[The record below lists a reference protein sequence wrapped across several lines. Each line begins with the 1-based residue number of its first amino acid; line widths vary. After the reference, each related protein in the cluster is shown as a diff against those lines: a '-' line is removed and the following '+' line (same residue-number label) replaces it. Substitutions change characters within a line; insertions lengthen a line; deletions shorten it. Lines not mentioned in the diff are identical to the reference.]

1 MMDSSLAGAVG
12 GLGLLLIGLRV
23 MTEALQSLAGSRMQ
37 GWLVRVT
44 RTPWSGALA
53 GMVVTAALRS
63 SGVTTVAAVGFVG
76 AGMIS
81 FEQSLG
87 IILGANIGTTF
98 TGWIVAALG
107 FGMNGGA
114 LWSLLLCGGALCWM
128 LGSKRF
134 ARIGAVIA
142 GFALLFLGLGLL
154 QHGLAAVADGLSLTG
169 INGSSWIGR
178 LGMLGFGMLFS
189 LLTQSS
195 SATAATALSAI
206 ATGWIDLPQALA
218 VVIGADV
225 GTTATAWLASIGG
238 TTDSRRTGLAHVI
251 YNLLSGAGAFLWIP
265 AYCGLVSHLGA
276 FAGTEGMVFATVA
289 FHSLFNVAGVLVV
302 LPFTHRFASFIRHLL
317 PERSPLPSAVLDPRL
332 IDTPAVACQ
341 TLHRATMGTAAL
353 ALECAS
359 HALAS
364 PPQPPA
370 PASLD
375 AVVRSS
381 TDCRQFVAALVAGA
395 KGADIGPG
403 LPEVLHALDHIDRLV
418 DRCRDSANIHHLAE
432 TDALAGEAARARE
445 GCDSLRQFLLAPG
458 SGDNPLPSLGALAIR
473 LESDHMLVRHA
484 MIEEAARGERPPE
497 ALDRDLDAHRWLRRT
512 AWHAY
517 RIAHYLTPSR

>member
-1 MMDSSLAGAVG
+1 MNDSGLAGAVG

-37 GWLVRVT
+37 GWLARVT

-98 TGWIVAALG
+98 TGWIIAALG
-107 FGMNGGA
+107 FGMSDGA

-128 LGSKRF
+128 LGSKRYS
-134 ARIGAVIA
+134 RIGSAVA

-154 QHGLAAVADGLSLTG
+154 QHGLAGMADKLSLAGTG
-169 INGSSWIGR
+169 GSSWTGR
-178 LGMLGFGMLFS
+178 LGMLGFGILFS

-206 ATGWIDLPQALA
+206 ATGWINLPQALA
-218 VVIGADV
+218 VVVGADV
-225 GTTATAWLASIGG
+225 GTTATAWLASVGG
-238 TTDSRRTGLAHVI
+238 TTDSRRTGLAHVM
-251 YNLLSGAGAFLWIP
+251 YNLLSGAGAFLLIP
-265 AYCGLVSHLGA
+265 AYCNMVNRGSALAGA
-276 FAGTEGMVFATVA
+276 EGAVFATVA
-289 FHSLFNVAGVLVV
+289 FHSLFNVAGVLLV
-302 LPFTHRFASFIRHLL
+302 LPFTHRFASFIRHLM

-341 TLHRATMGTAAL
+341 TLHRATTGTAAL
-353 ALECAS
+353 ALECAA
-359 HALAS
+359 HALTR
-364 PPQPPA
+364 PPRPSA
-370 PASLD
+370 PATLD
-375 AVVRSS
+375 TIVRSS
-381 TDCRQFVAALVAGA
+381 TDCRHFIAALVAGA
-395 KGADIGPG
+395 KGSDIGPG
-403 LPEVLHALDHIDRLV
+403 LPEILHALDHIDRLV
-418 DRCRDSANIHHLAE
+418 DRCRDTANILHLAE
-432 TDALAGEAARARE
+432 TDTLGGEAARAHA
-445 GCDSLRQFLLAPG
+445 GCESLRDFLLEPRTRT
-458 SGDNPLPSLGALAIR
+458 NPLPSLGSLAIR

-497 ALDRDLDAHRWLRRT
+497 ALDGDLDAHRWLRHT

-517 RIAHYLTPSR
+517 RIGHYLTPN